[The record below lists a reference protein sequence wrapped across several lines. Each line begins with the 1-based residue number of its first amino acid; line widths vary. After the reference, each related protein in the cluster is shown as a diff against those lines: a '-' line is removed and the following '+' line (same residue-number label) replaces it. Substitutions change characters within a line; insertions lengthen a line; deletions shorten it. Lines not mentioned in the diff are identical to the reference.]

1 MQRAFHKTADLF
13 GNGSVASRTTGT
25 CQIVPTKYRVPPALF
40 TTRFVMKVP
49 ARFLLPGLTVLL
61 LAGCYQ
67 VPVTGRR
74 AMNLVDDKEV
84 TKMSISMFDDM
95 KKRYRPSR
103 DKERNEQLQ
112 RVGER
117 ISKVVFWDMPDA
129 DWEFVVFDQP
139 QINAFAMA
147 GGKVGVFTGLFKI
160 AKTDDELASVI
171 AHEIAHVTAKHV
183 HEKLSRELA
192 VSTVGAVG
200 TIGGIAGGA
209 SGLTVNALSE
219 VYGLTTGI
227 SGFAFDRAKEKEADY
242 VGLMYMAR
250 AGYDPQA
257 AVRVLEA
264 LENQSANDPVQQPA
278 FLSTH
283 PSHPERIIQLMDA
296 MPKALAERDKS
307 SARSGPIVIK

>member
-1 MQRAFHKTADLF
+1 MIHP
-13 GNGSVASRTTGT
+13 
-25 CQIVPTKYRVPPALF
+25 VPRLNRLA
-40 TTRFVMKVP
+40 MKVP
-49 ARFLLPGLTVLL
+49 STFVFTALSGLL

-67 VPVTGRR
+67 VPVTGRK

-95 KKRYRPSR
+95 KKRYRLSR
-103 DKERNEQLQ
+103 DKDRIEQLA
-112 RVGER
+112 RVGDR

-129 DWEFVVFDQP
+129 DWEFVVFDVP

-147 GGKVGVFTGLFKI
+147 GGKVGVFSGLFKI

-171 AHEIAHVTAKHV
+171 AHEIDHVTAKHV

-192 VSTVGAVG
+192 VSTVGTVG
-200 TIGGIAGGA
+200 MLGGMA
-209 SGLTVNALSE
+209 SGVPLITVDALSQ

-257 AVRVLEA
+257 AIRVLEN
-264 LENQSANDPVQQPA
+264 LEAESANDPVQPA

-283 PSHPERIIQLMDA
+283 PTHPERILQLMDA
-296 MPKALAERDKS
+296 LPKANAEREKS
-307 SARSGPIVIK
+307 SVRAGPIVVK

>member
-1 MQRAFHKTADLF
+1 M
-13 GNGSVASRTTGT
+13 NSPSR
-25 CQIVPTKYRVPPALF
+25 
-40 TTRFVMKVP
+40 
-49 ARFLLPGLTVLL
+49 VLL
-61 LAGCYQ
+61 ASLAALLVAGCYQ

-103 DKERNEQLQ
+103 DRDRVEQLK
-112 RVGER
+112 RVGDR
-117 ISKVVFWDMPDA
+117 LSKVVFWDMPDA
-129 DWEFVVFDQP
+129 DWEFVVFDVP

-147 GGKVGVFTGLFKI
+147 GGKVGVFSGLFKI

-171 AHEIAHVTAKHV
+171 AHEIAPVTAKHV

-192 VSTVGAVG
+192 VSTVGTVG
-200 TIGGIAGGA
+200 MIGGVA
-209 SGLTVNALSE
+209 SGAPLITVDALSQ

-250 AGYDPQA
+250 AGYDPLA

-264 LENQSANDPVQQPA
+264 LEMESANDPVQPA
-278 FLSTH
+278 LLSTH
-283 PSHPERIIQLMDA
+283 PTHPERIIQLMDA
-296 MPKALAERDKS
+296 MPKAVAEREKS
-307 SARSGPIVIK
+307 SVRTGPVILK

>member
-1 MQRAFHKTADLF
+1 
-13 GNGSVASRTTGT
+13 
-25 CQIVPTKYRVPPALF
+25 
-40 TTRFVMKVP
+40 MKVP
-49 ARFLLPGLTVLL
+49 ARFLLAGLTASLL
-61 LAGCYQ
+61 FAGCYQ

-84 TKMSISMFDDM
+84 TKMSIAMFDDM

-112 RVGER
+112 RVGDR

-129 DWEFVVFDQP
+129 DWEFVVFDVP

-183 HEKLSRELA
+183 HEKLSRDLA
-192 VSTVGAVG
+192 VSTVGTVG
-200 TIGGIAGGA
+200 MVGGLAGGA
-209 SGLTVNALSE
+209 SGIAVSALSD

-257 AVRVLEA
+257 AIRVLEA
-264 LENQSANDPVQQPA
+264 LESQSANDPVPPA
-278 FLSTH
+278 FTSTH

-296 MPKALAERDKS
+296 MPKALTEREKS
-307 SARSGPIVIK
+307 SARTGPIVIK

>member
-1 MQRAFHKTADLF
+1 MNINMNVNVLIRSRLFFAAVATALV
-13 GNGSVASRTTGT
+13 VAVAG
-25 CQIVPTKYRVPPALF
+25 
-40 TTRFVMKVP
+40 
-49 ARFLLPGLTVLL
+49 
-61 LAGCYQ
+61 AGCYQ
-67 VPVTGRR
+67 VPVTGRN

-84 TKMSISMFDDM
+84 TKMSIAMFDDM
-95 KKRYRPSR
+95 KRQHRVSR
-103 DKERNEQLQ
+103 DKDRVEQLQ
-112 RVGER
+112 RVGDR

-129 DWEFVVFDQP
+129 DWEFVVFDAP
-139 QINAFAMA
+139 QVNAFAMA

-200 TIGGIAGGA
+200 MIGGMATGVPLI
-209 SGLTVNALSE
+209 TVDALSQ

-227 SGFAFDRAKEKEADY
+227 GGFAFDRAKEKEADY

-257 AVRVLEA
+257 SVKVLEA
-264 LENQSANDPVQQPA
+264 LEAASASDPVQPA

-283 PSHPERIIQLMDA
+283 PTHPERIIQLMDK
-296 MPKALAERDKS
+296 MPEALSEREKS
-307 SARSGPIVIK
+307 AVRTGPIVIK

>member
-1 MQRAFHKTADLF
+1 
-13 GNGSVASRTTGT
+13 
-25 CQIVPTKYRVPPALF
+25 
-40 TTRFVMKVP
+40 MKVP
-49 ARFLLPGLTVLL
+49 IRSLLAGLSLL
-61 LAGCYQ
+61 LFAGCYQ
-67 VPVTGRR
+67 VPVTGRK

-95 KKRYRPSR
+95 KRRYRLSN
-103 DKERNEQLQ
+103 DKERVAQLQ
-112 RVGER
+112 RVGNR
-117 ISKVVFWDMPDA
+117 ISQVVFWDMPDA
-129 DWEFVVFDQP
+129 DWEFVVFEVP

-171 AHEIAHVTAKHV
+171 SHEIAHVTAKHV
-183 HEKLSRELA
+183 HEKLSRDMA
-192 VSTVGAVG
+192 VSTVGTVG
-200 TIGGIAGGA
+200 MIGGLAGGA
-209 SGLTVNALSE
+209 SGLTVDALSQ

-257 AVRVLEA
+257 AVKVLEA
-264 LENQSANDPVQQPA
+264 LEAESANDPVQPA

-283 PSHPERIIQLMDA
+283 PSHPERILQLMDA
-296 MPKALAERDKS
+296 MPKAIAEREKS
-307 SARSGPIVIK
+307 SVRKGPIVIK

>member
-1 MQRAFHKTADLF
+1 
-13 GNGSVASRTTGT
+13 
-25 CQIVPTKYRVPPALF
+25 
-40 TTRFVMKVP
+40 MKVP
-49 ARFLLPGLTVLL
+49 TQSILATLTGLF

-67 VPVTGRR
+67 VPVTGRK
-74 AMNLVDDKEV
+74 AMTLVDDKEV

-95 KKRYRPSR
+95 KKRYRLSR
-103 DKERNEQLQ
+103 DKDRIDQLA
-112 RVGER
+112 RVGHR
-117 ISKVVFWDMPDA
+117 LSQVVFWDMPDA
-129 DWEFVVFDQP
+129 DWEFIVFDVP

-147 GGKVGVFTGLFKI
+147 GGKVGVFSGLFKI

-192 VSTVGAVG
+192 VSTMGTVGM
-200 TIGGIAGGA
+200 IGGMATGVPLI
-209 SGLTVNALSE
+209 TVDALSQ

-227 SGFAFDRAKEKEADY
+227 GGFAFDRAKEKEADY

-264 LENQSANDPVQQPA
+264 LESESANEPVQPA
-278 FLSTH
+278 IMSTH
-283 PSHPERIIQLMDA
+283 PTHPERILQLMDA
-296 MPKALAERDKS
+296 MPKANAEREKS
-307 SARSGPIVIK
+307 SARTGPIVVK

>member
-1 MQRAFHKTADLF
+1 
-13 GNGSVASRTTGT
+13 
-25 CQIVPTKYRVPPALF
+25 
-40 TTRFVMKVP
+40 MKVP
-49 ARFLLPGLTVLL
+49 HRPLLTALAAFL

-67 VPVTGRR
+67 VPVTGRK

-84 TKMSISMFDDM
+84 TKMSIAMFDDM
-95 KKRYRPSR
+95 KRHYRLSHDQSR
-103 DKERNEQLQ
+103 IDQLQ
-112 RVGER
+112 RVGDR

-129 DWEFVVFDQP
+129 DWEFVVFDVP

-160 AKTDDELASVI
+160 AKTDDQLASVI

-200 TIGGIAGGA
+200 MIGGLAGGA
-209 SGLTVNALSE
+209 SGLTVDALSQ

-257 AVRVLEA
+257 AVTVLEA
-264 LENQSANDPVQQPA
+264 LEAESANDPVQPA

-283 PSHPERIIQLMDA
+283 PSHPERIVALMDA

-307 SARSGPIVIK
+307 SAHNGPIVVK